1 MIDGKIYANQ
11 IPCWL
16 KSLHH
21 SQRKKLN
28 FKSNIP
34 DESTF
39 RRVLRGVDSVHLSEC
54 VNLWLQGTTLAG
66 KTIAIDGKRLCGAHA
81 SGSKPPEV
89 LNVVEHGSG
98 DVVGQHLIA
107 GTGQE
112 RDAATQ
118 WIARTSLA
126 GCLVTYDAL
135 HTNKAHAK
143 MITFKKEA
151 DYLMVIKSNNKRL
164 YEAIKN
170 LKMQEGPDAPHA
182 VTFEKSHGREESRKL
197 WCSTKLGDQ
206 GKVSQ
211 FFPGAEQIA
220 TVVRTQRNLKT
231 GKETSDIAY
240 LITSRTSL
248 KMSPEQM
255 LEANRGHWTVEAKN
269 HYVKDGFMGEDKSR
283 CRAGNLA
290 HNLASLRNVAL
301 KILRTIQIKLCL
313 GKGRQ
318 TIPAALRKLKE
329 LGGVCKILSQ

>member
-1 MIDGKIYANQ
+1 M
-11 IPCWL
+11 
-16 KSLHH
+16 
-21 SQRKKLN
+21 LN
-28 FKSNIP
+28 FELQIP

-39 RRVLRGVDSVHLSEC
+39 RRVLRKVDSIHLSEC
-54 VNLWLQGTTLAG
+54 VNLWLQGTSLAG
-66 KTIAIDGKRLCGAHA
+66 KTMAIDGKRLCGAHA
-81 SGSKPPEV
+81 SGDQPPEI

-98 DVVGQHLIA
+98 DVVGQQLIA

-112 RDAATQ
+112 RGAATQ
-118 WIARTSLA
+118 WIAGTSLA
-126 GCLVTYDAL
+126 GCLLTGDAL

-143 MITFKKEA
+143 MITSDKRA
-151 DYLMVIKSNNKRL
+151 DYLMVVKANNNSLFEDIKHF
-164 YEAIKN
+164 
-170 LKMQEGPDAPHA
+170 KMHESLGVPHA
-182 VTFEKSHGREESRKL
+182 ASFEKSHGREESRKL
-197 WCSTKLGDQ
+197 WCSSELCDK

-211 FFPGAEQIA
+211 YFPSAEQIA
-220 TVVRTQRNLKT
+220 TVVRTQKNLKS
-231 GKETSDIAY
+231 GKESIEIAY

-301 KILRTIQIKLCL
+301 KILRTIQLKLCL